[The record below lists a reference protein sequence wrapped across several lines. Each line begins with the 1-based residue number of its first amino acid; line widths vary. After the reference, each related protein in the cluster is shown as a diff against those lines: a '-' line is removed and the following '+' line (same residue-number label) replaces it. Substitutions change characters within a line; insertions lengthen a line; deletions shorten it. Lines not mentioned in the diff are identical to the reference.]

1 MDDNFDELVLNTTF
15 LGGQFGINC
24 PSAFLKILKLAEW
37 NEGNFKIFK
46 NHGGDLSQKLPEPNM
61 WLLINQTKPTNTLC

>member
-1 MDDNFDELVLNTTF
+1 MDDNFDELVLNITC

-46 NHGGDLSQKLPEPNM
+46 NHGGDLS
-61 WLLINQTKPTNTLC
+61 